1 MMAGMTD
8 TALLADAEA
17 FKALGD
23 PLRLRILRFLLD
35 QGGVCCA
42 TPGQVCACDIIALLG
57 LSQPTVS
64 HHMRILT
71 AAGLV
76 TAEKS
81 GRWMHYSADPARFA
95 ALAARL
101 QAVADAALP
110 QRQAA

>member
-1 MMAGMTD
+1 MD
-8 TALLADAEA
+8 ELALTADADA

-23 PLRLRILRFLLD
+23 PIRLRIMQFLLD

-57 LSQPTVS
+57 LSQPAVS
-64 HHMRILT
+64 HHMRLLT

-76 TAEKS
+76 TAAKA

-95 ALAARL
+95 ALADRL
-101 QAVADAALP
+101 QAVADAARP
-110 QRQAA
+110 QRRAA

>member
-1 MMAGMTD
+1 MDD
-8 TALLADAEA
+8 TALIADADA

-23 PLRLRILRFLLD
+23 PIRLRIMQFLLD

-57 LSQPTVS
+57 LSQPAVS
-64 HHMRILT
+64 HHMRLLT

-76 TAEKS
+76 TAAKA

-95 ALAARL
+95 ALASRL
-101 QAVADAALP
+101 QAVADAARP
-110 QRQAA
+110 QRRAA